1 MSIGQAEIYKLPVE
15 VWQQVFQYCTEP
27 DTFTVREISMF
38 PMKVPNNMNVNLS
51 HVCRYFRNISLS
63 MPLLWSILDLSHSKA
78 QLDTFLERSL
88 QVNISIIHTGYP
100 LTFSI
105 PLRHA
110 NTLEKVHHRII
121 RVENVLSYHNRLH
134 SIEAYHRMQHLMIT
148 GTDAGGF
155 GKNIKETLEYFK
167 DLQTLVWHVTPH
179 SSQDVRFSSQIQ
191 YNLTSLRLG
200 SPHQETFILGLLRCC
215 PVLEAVRVW
224 TVGSGR
230 TETEAM
236 VSLPRLK
243 ILQVHLEHFDDWLS
257 NIETPPTLESCTL
270 DFRQLVGAIDVGKEW
285 QFWPVSL
292 DLGRHSVSAIIPW
305 LANKP
310 GTLKKLTLTQL
321 RDYGIKIYLKELR
334 WPDGRLSSPSL
345 EELRIACSEAYKKE
359 SESDLL
365 ELHRSRIKAGLKPLR
380 ILWGEKL
387 FPCPSLPEEPPH
399 NPADGADNSTSD
411 HRRAY
416 ETSTYPLERSTVTS
430 NST

>member
-1 MSIGQAEIYKLPVE
+1 MSIGQAGVYKLPVE

-27 DTFTVREISMF
+27 DIFTVREIWMF
-38 PMKVPNNMNVNLS
+38 PMKVPNTMNVNIS

-110 NTLEKVHHRII
+110 NTLEKVHHRIVG
-121 RVENVLSYHNRLH
+121 VENVLSYHNRLH
-134 SIEAYHRMQHLMIT
+134 SIEAYHRMKYLMIT

-155 GKNIKETLEYFK
+155 GKNIKETLEHFK
-167 DLQTLVWHVTPH
+167 DLQTLVWHGTSH
-179 SSQDVRFSSQIQ
+179 SSQDFRFSSQIQ

-200 SPHQETFILGLLRCC
+200 SPHEETFILGLLRCC
-215 PVLEAVRVW
+215 PLLETLRVR
-224 TVGSGR
+224 TVGRGR

-257 NIETPPTLESCTL
+257 NIETPPTIESCTL
-270 DFRQLVGAIDVGKEW
+270 DFQQLVGAIEVGKEW

-310 GTLKKLTLTQL
+310 STLKKLTLTRL
-321 RDYGIKIYLKELR
+321 RDYGIKIYLKELK

-345 EELRIACSEAYKKE
+345 EELRIACNEVYKKE
-359 SESDLL
+359 SEGDLL
-365 ELHRSRIKAGLKPLR
+365 ELYRSRIKAGLQPLR
-380 ILWGEKL
+380 ILWGEKP
-387 FPCPSLPEEPPH
+387 FPCPTLPEDPPH
-399 NPADGADNSTSD
+399 DSANGADISTSD
-411 HRRAY
+411 HRCAY
-416 ETSTYPLERSTVTS
+416 EAATCIPERSIFTS